1 MSTSLIIKINTV
13 QYNYPFH
20 DEVHTTHIPHKD
32 GSISYFAT
40 WTVVNV
46 IWTKHTKSEFKLT
59 EEHTKF

>member
-1 MSTSLIIKINTV
+1 MGTSLIIKINTV

-32 GSISYFAT
+32 GPISYFAT

-46 IWTKHTKSEFKLT
+46 IWTKTCKIGT
-59 EEHTKF
+59 